1 MPDKKID
8 NFVFSIRNEFSSITP
23 DVWSKIQR
31 KLAEQ
36 VSNDLLEKLSNIP
49 SPNGKLLYERKENIL
64 EKIYKIGA

>member
-1 MPDKKID
+1 MLNKEVD
-8 NFVFSIRNEFSSITP
+8 NFVFNIRNELSSITP

-36 VSNDLLEKLSNIP
+36 ISNDLLEQLSHIP
-49 SPNGKLLYERKENIL
+49 SPNGKLLYERKESIL